1 MAASFTWNEANGVG
15 EDPTVGISNLNFGS
29 VDSPNL
35 TPVDNPIIA
44 GDNSFG
50 KYIQGAF
57 SGSFTRIDNIKFW
70 KASGSYVTGETC
82 QFSGSVT
89 YAQPSEADAGDPAV
103 PVSEPANPNVGISGD
118 VDGNIDGPCVAGE
131 SCDTDYMRVQLLT
144 SSNTPGGPVH
154 QKTFVLQYD
163 EQ

>member
-1 MAASFTWNEANGVG
+1 MAANFTWNESNGAG
-15 EDPTVGISNLNFGS
+15 PDITVNISNLNFGS
-29 VDSPNL
+29 VDDHEL
-35 TPVDNPIIA
+35 TPVDDPIVA

-50 KYIQGAF
+50 KYIKGAF

-70 KASGSYVTGETC
+70 KASGSYVAGESC
-82 QFSGSVT
+82 QFTGSIAYVEPVDT
-89 YAQPSEADAGDPAV
+89 DYGDPAV
-103 PVSEPANPNVGISGD
+103 PVSEPVNPNVGISGD
-118 VDGNIDGPCVAGE
+118 VDGNIDGPCDASA

-144 SSNTPGGPVH
+144 TGATPGGPVN